1 MYFSE
6 KPWCFDTYKCQ
17 SIRSEYPCTLSKS
30 FCNDITPRR
39 WCHNGCG
46 GYLRLY
52 ENGKEKCTKCGA
64 EDYFCNWLYT
74 NAPKNQKIDYHK
86 QNAALTYL
94 VGLDDNDVD
103 PCFWLNLKASLNYQ
117 KKTFPNRFI

>member
-1 MYFSE
+1 MLLTEPWRTQDSE
-6 KPWCFDTYKCQ
+6 ILLLVYL
-17 SIRSEYPCTLSKS
+17 IRELVDGKS
-30 FCNDITPRR
+30 GNITQ
-39 WCHNGCG
+39 NK
-46 GYLRLY
+46 LKEN

-86 QNAALTYL
+86 QNAALTHL

-103 PCFWLNLKASLNYQ
+103 RCFWLNLKASLNYQ